1 MEGRSEPATRAV
13 ARTNRD
19 DMAIPAMRPRCIV
32 DGRSAYRST
41 MRLPLLLA
49 SSALC
54 ALAAT
59 GCSQGSEPVLAEF
72 DESLSQALPT
82 EGVIG
87 RSVGD
92 IVLPDVSND
101 GDPFTLR
108 AGPDGLLI
116 VYFGFTSC
124 PDVCPTTLSDVKSAL
139 SGLGDT
145 GDRVTTAMVTIDP
158 ERDLDATLDAYLRF
172 FVPDGHALRT
182 GDDALLRAAAG
193 AFGADYD
200 VVKVPDGT
208 VEVTHT
214 AYLYGVDDTGEVA
227 IVWPFGAEPD
237 RIRSDIEAFLE
248 RG

>member
-1 MEGRSEPATRAV
+1 
-13 ARTNRD
+13 
-19 DMAIPAMRPRCIV
+19 MAIAAVRAKRV
-32 DGRSAYRST
+32 VVGGSAYRST
-41 MRLPLLLA
+41 MRLHVMLA
-49 SSALC
+49 TIAGCVLV
-54 ALAAT
+54 AT
-59 GCSQGSEPVLAEF
+59 GCSADTAPVPAEF

-82 EGVIG
+82 AGVIG

-108 AGPDGLLI
+108 AGTDGLLI

-124 PDVCPTTLSDVKSAL
+124 PDICPTTLSDVKSAL
-139 SGLGDT
+139 SGLGEA
-145 GDRVTTAMVTIDP
+145 GDRVTTAMVTVDP

-182 GDDALLRAAAG
+182 EDDGLLRAAAD

-200 VVKVPDGT
+200 VVRTSDGN

-214 AYLYGVDDTGEVA
+214 AYLYGVDDAGEIA
-227 IVWPFGAEPD
+227 IVWPFGAEPG
-237 RIRSDIEAFLE
+237 RIRSEIEGFLTH
-248 RG
+248 G

>member
-1 MEGRSEPATRAV
+1 
-13 ARTNRD
+13 
-19 DMAIPAMRPRCIV
+19 MRR
-32 DGRSAYRST
+32 YT
-41 MRLPLLLA
+41 LLA
-49 SSALC
+49 
-54 ALAAT
+54 ALAWIVLVAT
-59 GCSQGSEPVLAEF
+59 GCSQDSVPVTAEF
-72 DESLSQALPT
+72 DESLTQSLPT
-82 EGVIG
+82 AGVIG

-92 IVLPDVSND
+92 IVLPDVSD
-101 GDPFTLR
+101 GGAPFTLR

-124 PDVCPTTLSDVKSAL
+124 PDICPTTLSDVKSSLA
-139 SGLGDT
+139 GLGEAR
-145 GDRVTTAMVTIDP
+145 DRVTTAMVTIDP

-182 GDDALLRAAAG
+182 GDDALLRSAAD

-200 VVKVPDGT
+200 VVKASDGN

-214 AYLYGVDDTGEVA
+214 PYLYGVDDTGEIV

-237 RIRSDIEAFLE
+237 RIRSEIEGLLE